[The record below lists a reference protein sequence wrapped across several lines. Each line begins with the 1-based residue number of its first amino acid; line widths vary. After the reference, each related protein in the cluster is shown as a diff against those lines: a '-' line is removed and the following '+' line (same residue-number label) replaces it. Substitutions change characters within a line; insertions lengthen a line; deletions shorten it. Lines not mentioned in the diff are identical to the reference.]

1 MADIDF
7 NTFVKNVADDK
18 PEARLALAEQLK
30 KAGLWK
36 GEVTS
41 EFNAKYYAVLVKLEE
56 KYKEEAAVDKIV
68 GTKNPTDR
76 YGVLIS
82 LISDPV
88 GSGTSSGP
96 TTSTTRYIT
105 SASQTAKLLQPIA
118 QDLLGRKLNK
128 AELAKY
134 TKLIN
139 KKQQE
144 QPTVTTSGKGFSNT
158 RGGIDEQQFIE
169 EQISQTA
176 EAKTNKATDAY
187 AIMMEELGGLR

>member
-1 MADIDF
+1 MAETDF
-7 NTFVKNVADDK
+7 NSFVKDVAAGS

-30 KAGLWK
+30 KAGLWSGK
-36 GEVTS
+36 VTS
-41 EFNAKYYAVLVKLEE
+41 ELNAKYYNALVKLEE
-56 KYKEEAAVDKIV
+56 KYKEQAAVDKIV
-68 GTKNPTDR
+68 GNTKPKGR
-76 YGVLIS
+76 YDVLTAI
-82 LISDPV
+82 LGDPAET
-88 GSGTSSGP
+88 GSSSGP
-96 TTSTTRYIT
+96 TTTTSKYVT

-139 KKQQE
+139 KQQE
-144 QPTVTTSGKGFSNT
+144 AQPTVTTSGKGFSNT